1 MMRGMQSVTVSE
13 LVAAFEGYL
22 SMRRSEG
29 TRTKYLQHVRD
40 FEQWVSGR
48 SLDSITA
55 QAIEFEYL
63 GPWASGVTA
72 ATARNR
78 ISALRAFYD
87 FCERFDYIE
96 RNVMRRIE
104 SPARDDKMGNWLRPE
119 QDAAMQDA
127 VATPI
132 ERIIVMLLR
141 YTGLRVSEACGL
153 RWSDVDLDNGTL
165 AVRKS
170 KTKSGRRTI
179 PVPPILIPQL
189 RAWQRHLD
197 AQGLHGRDGFVLA
210 TKNDTAMAPQ
220 FVWRVVKRVGERV
233 GLDVSPHTLRRTY
246 GSALINNDCR
256 LEVVS
261 KALGHASTA
270 VTEKSYAELTNEKI
284 ASEVLAAMA

>member
-1 MMRGMQSVTVSE
+1 MMMGVESMTITE
-13 LVAAFEGYL
+13 LVAAFESYL
-22 SMRRSEG
+22 GMRRSEG
-29 TRTKYLQHVRD
+29 TRTKYVQHLRD
-40 FEQWVSGR
+40 FEQWAGDR

-72 ATARNR
+72 ATLRNR

-87 FCERFDYIE
+87 FAERFDYVE
-96 RNVMRRIE
+96 RNVMRKIE

-153 RWSDVDLDNGTL
+153 RWSDLDLANDSL
-165 AVRKS
+165 QVRKS
-170 KTKSGRRTI
+170 KTKSGVRVV
-179 PVPPILIPQL
+179 PVPPILVPQL
-189 RAWQRHLD
+189 RVWQRYLEE
-197 AQGLHGRDGFVLA
+197 QGLYGRDGFVLA
-210 TKNDTAMAPQ
+210 TKNETAMKPQ
-220 FVWRVVKRVGERV
+220 FVWRVVKRVGERA
-233 GLDVSPHTLRRTY
+233 GLYVSPHTLRRTY
-246 GSALINNDCR
+246 GSSLINNGCR

-270 VTEKSYAELTNEKI
+270 VTEKSYAELTNAKI